1 MREAAAAVA
10 VKKGLVDKWVS
21 IVKGEK
27 PNSQKIPNVLTLEHS
42 IRREPRNDV
51 VAAKTPT
58 REVCRWKPHKS
69 LLRSSETSRSFP
81 EQHITAEQHS

>member
-1 MREAAAAVA
+1 MREAAAASAA

-42 IRREPRNDV
+42 IRRKPENDV
-51 VAAKTPT
+51 VAEEK
-58 REVCRWKPHKS
+58 V
-69 LLRSSETSRSFP
+69 
-81 EQHITAEQHS
+81 